1 MRQITKQDVKKSL
14 RDRWWLGLMIMNI
27 LAAIVVVIIIGV
39 SIEPKETQV
48 VTHFSSFGITGLY
61 RGYWY
66 HLWSYAL
73 LEMVILGVHGALS
86 LKLYQIGRR
95 DLSLAF
101 LWSTLGMSALVLIYA
116 ISIIRIA
123 AIG

>member
-1 MRQITKQDVKKSL
+1 M
-14 RDRWWLGLMIMNI
+14 
-27 LAAIVVVIIIGV
+27 
-39 SIEPKETQV
+39 
-48 VTHFSSFGITGLY
+48 
-61 RGYWY
+61 
-66 HLWSYAL
+66 
-73 LEMVILGVHGALS
+73 LEVVILGVHGALS